1 MGRTSKITIAAIL
14 TLAIAGCASE
24 DTQQAINPVP
34 IPKIAKK
41 SPPAAQS
48 FKNPVIPAKQVS
60 QVNLA
65 SVNLI
70 QSTNATERARL
81 VQVSKNRSDPF
92 AQLFEQTVLGMPKT
106 FGRPVPVLPK
116 LPTASIAGRKLPT
129 RSIALNR
136 PVTVSPKL
144 PTASIAGRKLPTRS
158 IALNRPVTVSP
169 KLSTASLAGRKL
181 PTRSIALNPKKN
193 NVSSVP
199 KKVNPTLTSMLP
211 KVLPQVVPNPTLV
224 SVLPPPAQ
232 PELARA
238 VVVTG
243 VVLISK
249 EPQAIIKVP
258 DEPTSRYVQA
268 GQRLANGVL
277 IKRIEMNQ
285 GYNPVVILEQYGIEV
300 AKMVGEGAVKS
311 TPSAA
316 SASGNSISATTPPPK
331 YL

>member
-1 MGRTSKITIAAIL
+1 MGITSKITIAAIL

-48 FKNPVIPAKQVS
+48 FKNPVIAPKQVS

-70 QSTNATERARL
+70 QSTNATERAREL
-81 VQVSKNRSDPF
+81 VVSKDRSDPF
-92 AQLFEQTVLGMPKT
+92 AQIFGQTLPGMAKAS
-106 FGRPVPVLPK
+106 GRPVPVLPK
-116 LPTASIAGRKLPT
+116 LPTASIA
-129 RSIALNR
+129 
-136 PVTVSPKL
+136 V
-144 PTASIAGRKLPTRS
+144 
-158 IALNRPVTVSP
+158 
-169 KLSTASLAGRKL
+169 RKL
-181 PTRSIALNPKKN
+181 PTRSIALNPKKKN
-193 NVSSVP
+193 NVSSLP
-199 KKVNPTLTSMLP
+199 KKVNPTLTSVLP

-285 GYNPVVILEQYGIEV
+285 GYNPIVILEQYGIEV

-311 TPSAA
+311 TSSAA
-316 SASGNSISATTPPPK
+316 SASGNAISVTTPPQNTFNVGAS
-331 YL
+331 